1 MLQSMRLQRVK
12 CDLVTEQQKK
22 LIYNVELV
30 SDVQQSESVIYM
42 ASLFFFFLIDY
53 FPQVDEF

>member
-12 CDLVTEQQKK
+12 RDLVPEQQKK

-30 SDVQQSESVIYM
+30 SD
-42 ASLFFFFLIDY
+42 A
-53 FPQVDEF
+53 

>member
-42 ASLFFFFLIDY
+42 ASLFFFFIDY

>member
-42 ASLFFFFLIDY
+42 ASLFFFF
-53 FPQVDEF
+53 